1 MSGDAETRTRPAKA
15 RKSTRRVVA
24 DRVEALTQPVPGH
37 ELADVRFE
45 RRTVISPRSARTV
58 VIVIVA
64 LVVAVGGVMLI
75 GDMRNS
81 GGDEGGVVA
90 GLSPMSEEV
99 GASETGQGDN
109 AGDTTGDDTGEDAGD
124 GADRDD
130 REGQRQGMVVVSVQG
145 LVHHPGLLTVGRDK
159 RVGEVID
166 QAGGVRADGRVQG
179 INLAEPVLDGMQ
191 VVVDAEGSRVLYP
204 GESAQ
209 SAQSANGT
217 GAGKDT
223 GDDNARPAADPAA
236 NSGLVDINQADMA
249 GLTTLSGVG
258 PATAEAIIA
267 WRDTHGAF
275 ATVEQLMEVKGIGPA
290 KFEALRDH
298 VTV

>member
-1 MSGDAETRTRPAKA
+1 
-15 RKSTRRVVA
+15 
-24 DRVEALTQPVPGH
+24 
-37 ELADVRFE
+37 
-45 RRTVISPRSARTV
+45 
-58 VIVIVA
+58 
-64 LVVAVGGVMLI
+64 MLI

-90 GLSPMSEEV
+90 GLSPVSEEV
-99 GASETGQGDN
+99 GASETGQ
-109 AGDTTGDDTGEDAGD
+109 GDTTGDDTGEDAGD

-145 LVHHPGLLTVGRDK
+145 LVHRPGLLTVGRDK